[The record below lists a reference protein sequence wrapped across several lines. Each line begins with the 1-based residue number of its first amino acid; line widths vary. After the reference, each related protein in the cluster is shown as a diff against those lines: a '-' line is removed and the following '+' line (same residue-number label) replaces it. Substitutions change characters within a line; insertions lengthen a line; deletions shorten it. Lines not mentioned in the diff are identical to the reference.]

1 MSTESSKVNDAAN
14 RAANESSLMKRNKR
28 ELVGFILRKDIVE
41 TNLTK
46 EVTKSR
52 NELKLQYAEIEQYKK
67 ELEKNAQEL
76 INANKRKSILTV
88 ISFLLGTLALIELF
102 IILFY

>member
-67 ELEKNAQEL
+67 ELE
-76 INANKRKSILTV
+76 INDIKLVKANKRKR
-88 ISFLLGTLALIELF
+88 SFLIVSCLMGTIALIELL
-102 IILFY
+102 IILF